1 MTVTDFKFISDGPDG
16 VARFEQDANATVLGT
31 WGQDW
36 NHQAAGIVEFHP
48 ASSAVAY
55 ASEPGLDE
63 LNKDKAT
70 DSVASSSTMTALPA
84 MITRLTPTA

>member
-36 NHQAAGIVEFHP
+36 NHQAAETWNSIPLLPPWRMPPSRV
-48 ASSAVAY
+48 
-55 ASEPGLDE
+55 
-63 LNKDKAT
+63 
-70 DSVASSSTMTALPA
+70 STS
-84 MITRLTPTA
+84 